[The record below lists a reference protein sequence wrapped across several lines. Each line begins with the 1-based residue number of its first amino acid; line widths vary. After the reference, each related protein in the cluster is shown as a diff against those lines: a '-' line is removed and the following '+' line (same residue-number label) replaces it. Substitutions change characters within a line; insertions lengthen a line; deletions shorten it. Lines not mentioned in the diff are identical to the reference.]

1 MIILNLAVTLIT
13 GVCIALYLKT
23 SPAHL
28 VFRYFTVL
36 SNCFS
41 ALLSLAAALFR
52 LFGEVPQIVL
62 LIKYSATVCVSVTL
76 STVMLFLGPIVYG
89 YKSLFH
95 GPDLFMHLICPLM
108 AIVNHFAWD
117 KPAGPFAI
125 VFLGALPVLL
135 YALLYMTRVIYRKTW
150 DDFYA
155 FNRDGRWPVSFAL
168 MMVLALVLA
177 ILLWVL

>member
-1 MIILNLAVTLIT
+1 M
-13 GVCIALYLKT
+13 
-23 SPAHL
+23 
-28 VFRYFTVL
+28 
-36 SNCFS
+36 
-41 ALLSLAAALFR
+41 
-52 LFGEVPQIVL
+52 L

-108 AIVNHFAWD
+108 AIVNYFAWD

-135 YALLYMTRVIYRKTW
+135 YALLYLTRVVYRKTW